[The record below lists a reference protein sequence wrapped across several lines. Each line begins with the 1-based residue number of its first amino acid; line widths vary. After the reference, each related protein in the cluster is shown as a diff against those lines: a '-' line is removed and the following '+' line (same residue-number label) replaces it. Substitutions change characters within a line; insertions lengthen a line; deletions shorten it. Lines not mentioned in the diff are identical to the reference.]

1 MNQVQVVFKD
11 GRAINHLVANVQADV
26 RYLPDV
32 VSIVHSGIVTVI
44 PRENIQVVN
53 YSPIEERNEDSSE
66 ESEGEETPAV
76 DAAATT
82 DETSKAD

>member
-1 MNQVQVVFKD
+1 MNQIQVVFKD
-11 GRAINHLVANVQADV
+11 GRAINHLVANVQEDV

-44 PRENIQVVN
+44 PRENIQVIN

-66 ESEGEETPAV
+66 ESEGQEATAVGDEPASDETPAS
-76 DAAATT
+76 D
-82 DETSKAD
+82 